1 MRVVI
6 AQMVVSLIAS
16 LIWWLCS
23 SHPGHAALSALAGG
37 AICWVPSAMF
47 ALRLKSRGAQGS
59 AMGLVVGEAVKM
71 GLTLAM
77 FVAIAVGY
85 PGVLWLPLLVT
96 YLVALKTYWLA
107 LALH

>member
-1 MRVVI
+1 
-6 AQMVVSLIAS
+6 
-16 LIWWLCS
+16 
-23 SHPGHAALSALAGG
+23 
-37 AICWVPSAMF
+37 
-47 ALRLKSRGAQGS
+47 
-59 AMGLVVGEAVKM
+59 MGLVVGEAVKM